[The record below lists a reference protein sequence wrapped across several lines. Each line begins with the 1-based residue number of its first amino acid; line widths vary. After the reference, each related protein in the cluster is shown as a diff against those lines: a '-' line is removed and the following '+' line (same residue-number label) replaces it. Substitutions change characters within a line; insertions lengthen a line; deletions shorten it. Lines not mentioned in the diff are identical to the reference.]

1 MTHYLLAY
9 VVFLAAHVVPSV
21 PAIRRR
27 LTALAGER
35 AYLVVYALVST
46 VLLVWLVAAALTAPY
61 VELWPQT
68 EWARALARY
77 LAPIGLVLIV
87 VGLIA
92 PNPLS
97 VTMAG
102 ATTPGAITA
111 VIRHPVLWGFAIW
124 AGAHI
129 PVNGDVAF
137 VSLFAGF
144 LAFAFLGMLIVDRKK
159 QRRFG
164 MARWREMARESPL
177 LALPGSPAW
186 ARFRLDRPLLL
197 GLLLGGALAAAFLF
211 GGHVLLFGVDPLL

>member
-1 MTHYLLAY
+1 MSHYLFAY
-9 VVFLAAHVVPSV
+9 CVFLAAHVVPSV
-21 PAIRRR
+21 PALRRR

-35 AYLVVYALVST
+35 VYLVVYALVST
-46 VLLVWLVAAALTAPY
+46 ALLVWLVVAALAAPY

-77 LAPIGLVLIV
+77 LAPVGLVLIV
-87 VGLIA
+87 VGLVA

-102 ATTPGAITA
+102 DGAPGAITA
-111 VIRHPVLWGFAIW
+111 VTRHPVLWGFALW

-129 PVNGDVAF
+129 PVNGDVVF

-144 LAFAFLGMLIVDRKK
+144 VAFAFIGMLIVDRKK

-164 MARWREMARESPL
+164 REEWRRRAAESPL

-186 ARFRLDRPLLL
+186 ARLRFDRPLLI
-197 GLLLGGALAAAFLF
+197 GLLFGAVLAAAFLF
-211 GGHVLLFGVDPLL
+211 GGHLLLFGVDPLI